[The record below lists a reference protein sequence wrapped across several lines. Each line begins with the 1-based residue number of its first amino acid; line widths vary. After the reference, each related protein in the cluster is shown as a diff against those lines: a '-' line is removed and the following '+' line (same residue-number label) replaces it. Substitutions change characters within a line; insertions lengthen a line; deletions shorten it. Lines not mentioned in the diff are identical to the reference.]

1 MSGVD
6 NNATSSSKST
16 ANRGRRRQG
25 TLHQLDGENEQR
37 AQAQQS
43 GEQQEAIADGEGIV
57 NDQSVEQARA
67 NQPRLPSPS
76 RERRARSPSPEAA
89 NFSSGSSS
97 DSEQDSSDSS
107 SSDSE
112 DERRKR
118 PKKKAKKAKQG
129 LLEFK
134 RNTVITVANKGS
146 LRQIGDYFKK
156 VAGLMD
162 KIDRTGKFAFRD
174 FISEGKDHRRFLID
188 VLEAVRRDTPKNHAQ
203 LKSTISDIKTV
214 KECLNNLLIEVDP
227 SSEMPQW
234 GYHILDWCASSSLQQ
249 CIGERQAQRVHTAV
263 KGQKKTLKALFKKS
277 PEEVYRSWLSR
288 HERSKNSQNDGQR
301 SSGNRSGFGNNR
313 GGRGNFD
320 YKRRGGQGGQEGPE
334 AKKQF

>member
-25 TLHQLDGENEQR
+25 TLHQLDVENEQR
-37 AQAQQS
+37 AQAQQPDEQPGANVE
-43 GEQQEAIADGEGIV
+43 GEAN
-57 NDQSVEQARA
+57 NDPGVEQAQA
-67 NQPRLPSPS
+67 NQPRLPSPP
-76 RERRARSPSPEAA
+76 RERRARSHSPEAA

-97 DSEQDSSDSS
+97 DSEQDSDSS

-112 DERRKR
+112 DERQQR
-118 PKKKAKKAKQG
+118 PKKKAKKAKKG
-129 LLEFK
+129 LLDFK

-174 FISEGKDHRRFLID
+174 FVSEGKDHRRFLVD
-188 VLEAVRRDTPKNHAQ
+188 VLEAVRRDTPKDHVQ

-214 KECLNNLLIEVDP
+214 KECLTNLLTEVDP

-288 HERSKNSQNDGQR
+288 NERSKNSRYDGQT
-301 SSGNRSGFGNNR
+301 SSGNRGGFGNNR
-313 GGRGNFD
+313 GGRGGFG
-320 YKRRGGQGGQEGPE
+320 KRRGGQGGQGGSQ